1 MQYTSVTCPECGT
14 PSDIMNGRRDAS
26 DFCPSCD
33 FPLFWSST
41 AIAVRGADDDSGD
54 ALRRLPG
61 TSGKGVSYS
70 VPCPTCGEL
79 NLPTAWVCLRCA
91 GSMTPPPPPVL
102 APVPQPVPAPPPPT
116 PVVPLEEAPR
126 FRWWVLV
133 AAALALTTFVVV
145 VLQLAC

>member
-33 FPLFWSST
+33 FPLFWSGS
-41 AIAVRGADDDSGD
+41 AIAARTAVDDSDD

-61 TSGKGVSYS
+61 TSGKGVNYS
-70 VPCPTCGEL
+70 VPCPSCGEL

-91 GSMTPPPPPVL
+91 GSMTPPPPPAP
-102 APVPQPVPAPPPPT
+102 APVPQPMPAPAPA
-116 PVVPLEEAPR
+116 PVVPLEEPPR
-126 FRWWVLV
+126 FRWWLLV

-145 VLQLAC
+145 VVQLAG

>member
-14 PSDIMNGRRDAS
+14 HSEIMNGRRDAS

-33 FPLFWSST
+33 FPLFWSRT

-91 GSMTPPPPPVL
+91 GSMAPPPPLVP
-102 APVPQPVPAPPPPT
+102 APVPQPVPVPAPE
-116 PVVPLEEAPR
+116 PVAPLEEEPR
-126 FRWWVLV
+126 FRWWLLV

-145 VLQLAC
+145 VAQLAR